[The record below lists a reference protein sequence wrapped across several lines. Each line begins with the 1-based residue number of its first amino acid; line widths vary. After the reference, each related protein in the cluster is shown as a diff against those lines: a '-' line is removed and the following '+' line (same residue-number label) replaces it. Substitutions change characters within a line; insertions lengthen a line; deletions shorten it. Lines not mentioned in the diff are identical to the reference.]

1 MCVWYELII
10 YILCIYIYIL
20 RTYVYTYI
28 HTYIHA
34 HSYIYGI
41 HGLLGGWMEE
51 QSMDGLGYA
60 CFGV

>member
-1 MCVWYELII
+1 M
-10 YILCIYIYIL
+10 YIHIHT
-20 RTYVYTYI
+20 TYVRVYI